1 MPEFTFFVDA
11 DTYEMSGGHLMAE
24 WADLVEAG
32 VERVDVSTAFGKDL
46 GDRVPVTVVGSAT
59 GLRFYARLLH
69 LSDPIQLEELTRVL
83 TVND

>member
-11 DTYEMSGGHLMAE
+11 DTYDSSGGHLMAE

-32 VERVDVSTAFGKDL
+32 IERVDVSTAFDKDL
-46 GDRVPVTVVGSAT
+46 ADRVPVTVVGSAT

-69 LSDPIQLEELTRVL
+69 LQDPIQLEELDRVL
-83 TVND
+83 AVSG